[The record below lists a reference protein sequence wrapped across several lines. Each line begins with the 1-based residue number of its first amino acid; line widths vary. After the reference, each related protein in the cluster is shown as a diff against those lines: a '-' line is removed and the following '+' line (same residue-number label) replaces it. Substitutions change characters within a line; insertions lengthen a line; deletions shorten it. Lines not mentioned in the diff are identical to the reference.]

1 MFGIFS
7 SHILS
12 GQRHPARLPF
22 GALRAA
28 LPGPAAGPMKTAGK
42 RKCQTLNADLV
53 LKP

>member
-7 SHILS
+7 SSILS

-28 LPGPAAGPMKTAGK
+28 LPAPAAGPMKTAGR
-42 RKCQTLNADLV
+42 RKCQTPTADRV
-53 LKP
+53 FKP